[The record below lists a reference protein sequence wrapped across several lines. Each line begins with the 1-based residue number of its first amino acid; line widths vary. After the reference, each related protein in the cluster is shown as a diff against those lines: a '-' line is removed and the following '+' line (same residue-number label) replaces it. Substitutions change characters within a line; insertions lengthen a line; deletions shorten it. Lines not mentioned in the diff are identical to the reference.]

1 MGAGGI
7 VVYGETALR
16 LVHSYLICVRQN
28 DAIVVSS
35 IFRGDGNFHGAS
47 KIFPEV
53 YNINMG
59 KFLNHTYTDKNRY
72 VHRKIHACSYQMM
85 TQ

>member
-16 LVHSYLICVRQN
+16 LVHSYLIYVRQN
-28 DAIVVSS
+28 DATNVSS
-35 IFRGDGNFHGAS
+35 IFRGDGNFHVAS

-53 YNINMG
+53 NQINM
-59 KFLNHTYTDKNRY
+59 
-72 VHRKIHACSYQMM
+72 
-85 TQ
+85 

>member
-16 LVHSYLICVRQN
+16 LVHSHLICVRQN

>member
-16 LVHSYLICVRQN
+16 LVHSYLICERQN
-28 DAIVVSS
+28 DATNVSS
-35 IFRGDGNFHGAS
+35 IFRGDGNFHVAS

-53 YNINMG
+53 NQTNM
-59 KFLNHTYTDKNRY
+59 
-72 VHRKIHACSYQMM
+72 
-85 TQ
+85 